1 MTSYEEY
8 TLYLISVPAVI
19 MARLILYQK
28 GIDSSSVKGAL
39 LYLGLF
45 MLFLLIFAVFVF
57 LLRYMRGE
65 VQL

>member
-19 MARLILYQK
+19 MARLILHQK

-45 MLFLLIFAVFVF
+45 TLFLPIFAAFVF
-57 LLRYMRGE
+57 FIRYMRGE
-65 VQL
+65 VSL